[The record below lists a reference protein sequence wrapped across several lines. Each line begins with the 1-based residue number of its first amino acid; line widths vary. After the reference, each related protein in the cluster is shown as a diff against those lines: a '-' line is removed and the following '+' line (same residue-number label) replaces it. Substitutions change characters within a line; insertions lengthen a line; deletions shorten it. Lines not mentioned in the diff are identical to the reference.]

1 MSLENSPSFLLNFS
15 GVVTHTKKRVYAFR
29 SFRLDVSERRLTDG
43 DSPVSLTPK
52 AFDVLVYLVERSG
65 KLVEKEEL
73 FEEVWPDSIVEESN
87 LARIVHMLRRVLG
100 ESKDGDKFIETVSKK
115 GYRFVAEVEEAGS
128 VESDQPP
135 TMTGDA
141 ADELIEANSERARTL
156 LQFPRFVAIGVGLA
170 VILAIATGFWIS
182 SEGLGRSSFLGGFAP
197 ETLSGEAYQ
206 QYTQGRFLVERRHR
220 GDYEKALQHFERAI
234 ELDPNYA
241 NALAGKADVKVV
253 QFWGSSSHEDIAQ
266 ARRSVRKAIE
276 IDPANSYARTVLCRI
291 LTTYDW
297 DHVAAERECRKAVEL
312 APGDHEAQK
321 ELAFLLSSLGREE
334 EALNAMEKAVAIAPT
349 SFNKR
354 SRGLILYHSR
364 RYDEAIEQFKQVEQT
379 DPSYRETAR
388 WLTRAYQMKGDHE
401 QALVQ
406 YLRLLEDSG
415 ASAEELA
422 SVKAGFEN
430 EGWPPVLRRM
440 VSNNNFRTMFLAGT
454 YAQLGD
460 KDKAFEVLEEMYNR
474 KAILLITLKRE
485 PALDPIRDDPR
496 YWELLRRVGLN

>member
-1 MSLENSPSFLLNFS
+1 MSLENSPSFFLNLS
-15 GVVTHTKKRVYAFR
+15 EVKLDVKNNRSYSFR
-29 SFRLDVSERRLTDG
+29 SFRLDVAERRLTERDIAV
-43 DSPVSLTPK
+43 PLTPK

-65 KLVEKEEL
+65 RLVEKEEL
-73 FEEVWPDSIVEESN
+73 VENVWPDSIVEESN
-87 LARIVHMLRRVLG
+87 LARIVHTLRRLLG
-100 ESKDGDKFIETVSKK
+100 EDKNGNKFIETVSKK
-115 GYRFVAEVEEAGS
+115 GYRFVAEVS
-128 VESDQPP
+128 VVETAEPEP
-135 TMTGDA
+135 G
-141 ADELIEANSERARTL
+141 
-156 LQFPRFVAIGVGLA
+156 PA
-170 VILAIATGFWIS
+170 VRPDR
-182 SEGLGRSSFLGGFAP
+182 SEGGPEPLHHPILRKKSVALSTVFLALVVTIAFAAWTFRMKDGQSFRSLAGFDP
-197 ETLSGEAYQ
+197 ETTSGEAYQ
-206 QYTQGRFLVERRHR
+206 QYSQGRLLVERRHK
-220 GDYEKALQHFERAI
+220 GDYEKALEHFEKAI
-234 ELDPNYA
+234 QLDPNYA
-241 NALAGKADVKVV
+241 NALAGKADTKVV
-253 QFWGSSSHEDIAQ
+253 LFWGTSSHDDISQ
-266 ARRSVRKAIE
+266 ARTAVRRAIE

-297 DHVAAERECRKAVEL
+297 DHAAAERECRKAVEL

-422 SVKAGFEN
+422 SVKAGFES
-430 EGWPPVLRRM
+430 EGWTPVLRRM
-440 VSNNNFRTMFLAGT
+440 IGNNNFRTMFLAGT

-485 PALDPIRDDPR
+485 PTLDPIRDDPR
-496 YWELLRRVGLN
+496 FSDLLRRVGLN